1 MCLDWL
7 SDPLGG
13 PGPVPALGSS
23 QVAVPHAGWLCP
35 PYLGLATLTVAL
47 SEVRAGLEALVTITA
62 EAACGVD
69 AAAIGT
75 EAGLGMAFIVI

>member
-7 SDPLGG
+7 SDPFGA

-35 PYLGLATLTVAL
+35 PYLGLATLTMAL
-47 SEVRAGLEALVTITA
+47 SEGRAGLEALVTVTV

-69 AAAIGT
+69 AVAIGT
-75 EAGLGMAFIVI
+75 EAGLGMAFIDI